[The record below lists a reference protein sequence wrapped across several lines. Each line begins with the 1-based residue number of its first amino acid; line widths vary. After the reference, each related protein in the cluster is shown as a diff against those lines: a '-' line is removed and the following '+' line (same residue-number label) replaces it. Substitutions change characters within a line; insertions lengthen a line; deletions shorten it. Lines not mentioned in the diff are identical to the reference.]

1 MEQHVTVAGMTCE
14 HCVNAVTQ
22 ELSAIDGVNNV
33 HIELISGGN
42 SPVTILSEDLVDP
55 DLIAAAV
62 DEAGYQVVTG
72 D

>member
-1 MEQHVTVAGMTCE
+1 MQQQVKVSGMTCE

-22 ELSAIDGVNNV
+22 ELTAIDGVSDV
-33 HIELISGGN
+33 HIELISGGD

-55 DLIAAAV
+55 ELIAAAV